1 MLKPPW
7 REYVDLRN
15 WYKALP
21 EDQKRIYNRQMFRA
35 QMILLWVWIG
45 GGLASM
51 ILRTFLPMF
60 VAICFASGMFCWAMR
75 LRRQLGYK

>member
-15 WYKALP
+15 WHKALP
-21 EDQKRIYNRQMFRA
+21 EDQKRMYNRKMFHA

-51 ILRTFLPMF
+51 IFRTSLPML
-60 VAICFASGMFCWAMR
+60 VAICFATGMFWWAMR
-75 LRRQLGYK
+75 LRRQLGHK